1 MTNRQYSLAPW
12 SLALVLGLGIAL
24 SGCATGTVS
33 NGDSAR
39 TPSESA
45 PEPEAAE
52 EESEIDKDCLA
63 AFGTVGLVEA
73 GLRLQAE
80 QAPLTEEDVADI
92 FSDTTP
98 YADRLP
104 DPVRADYQ
112 TYHDAALSA
121 VGLEAG
127 EVDTILDTE
136 DVQSAI
142 KSVRNNLST
151 TPACL

>member
-1 MTNRQYSLAPW
+1 MKNKQYSLAPW

-33 NGDSAR
+33 NGDSER
-39 TPSESA
+39 TASQSA
-45 PEPEAAE
+45 PESEAAE
-52 EESEIDKDCLA
+52 EESEIDKDCLS
-63 AFGTVGLVEA
+63 AFSTVGLVEA

-80 QAPLTEEDVADI
+80 QAPLTEEVVADI

-127 EVDTILDTE
+127 EVDAILDTD

-142 KSVRNNLST
+142 KSVSNKLVTSS
-151 TPACL
+151 ACL

>member
-1 MTNRQYSLAPW
+1 MKNRQYSLAPW
-12 SLALVLGLGIAL
+12 SLVFLLGLGVAL

-33 NGDSAR
+33 NGDSAL

-45 PEPEAAE
+45 AEPEGAE
-52 EESEIDKDCLA
+52 EESEIDKDCIA

-80 QAPLTEEDVADI
+80 QAPLTEEVVAAI

-98 YADRLP
+98 YADQLP

-112 TYHDAALSA
+112 IYHDAAISA

-127 EVDTILDTE
+127 EVDAILDAD

-142 KSVRNNLST
+142 KSVSNTLATS
-151 TPACL
+151 PACL